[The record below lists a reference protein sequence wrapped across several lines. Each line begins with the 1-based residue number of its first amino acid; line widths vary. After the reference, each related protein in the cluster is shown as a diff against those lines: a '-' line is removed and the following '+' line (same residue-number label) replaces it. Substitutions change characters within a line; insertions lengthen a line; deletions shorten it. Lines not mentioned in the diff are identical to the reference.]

1 MDSTLKLILQAIA
14 LLAIVVGS
22 LFSLIGVLGFI
33 RLPDV
38 YTRLH
43 AAGKVSVF
51 GAALLT
57 VAALALGEVGAGKAL
72 VLIALLIIAGPTVS
86 HALAS
91 AAYRTGVA
99 MKRAERDDLA
109 QRRGAPL
116 ASGPASADPSS
127 SDLPV

>member
-1 MDSTLKLILQAIA
+1 MEATLDPVLQVIA

-22 LFSLIGVLGFI
+22 FFSLIGVLGFV

-51 GAALLT
+51 GAALL
-57 VAALALGEVGAGKAL
+57 ALAAVAVGSLGLGKAL
-72 VLIALLIIAGPTVS
+72 VLIALLVIAGPAVS

-91 AAYRTGVA
+91 AAYRTGVPMTNA
-99 MKRAERDDLA
+99 MRDDLA
-109 QRRGAPL
+109 RRRGRSLPFAQP
-116 ASGPASADPSS
+116 SDPS